1 MIGYVLALA
10 IGLSL
15 GILGGG
21 GSILTVPIFV
31 YVMGYSA
38 KQSIAM
44 SLVVVGATSL
54 VGALRHWR
62 AGSFDVRAAL
72 VFGVLAMIG
81 ARIGAEVARLIPGIV
96 QLSLLGVVM
105 IVAAV
110 LMLRRREA
118 TGEVQRP
125 RPRNAITVAATAFVG
140 LAVGVL
146 TGLVGVGGGFLFVP
160 SLVLLARLPMK
171 TAVGTSLFVIALS
184 TASGAIGYRG
194 QATVPWN
201 VVIWFTMIATGG
213 IFVGTYLVRYVS
225 QQALRRAFAYFLFG
239 MAGFVLYQ
247 NRAVITHPF
256 AALRPSSAGTR

>member
-1 MIGYVLALA
+1 VLFR
-10 IGLSL
+10 S
-15 GILGGG
+15 
-21 GSILTVPIFV
+21 
-31 YVMGYSA
+31 
-38 KQSIAM
+38 
-44 SLVVVGATSL
+44 
-54 VGALRHWR
+54 
-62 AGSFDVRAAL
+62 
-72 VFGVLAMIG
+72 
-81 ARIGAEVARLIPGIV
+81 
-96 QLSLLGVVM
+96 
-105 IVAAV
+105 
-110 LMLRRREA
+110 
-118 TGEVQRP
+118 GELQRP
-125 RPRNAITVAATAFVG
+125 RPRNAITAVATAFVG

-194 QATVPWN
+194 QAAVPWN

-247 NRAVITHPF
+247 NRAVITHPL

>member
-54 VGALRHWR
+54 VGAVRHWR
-62 AGSFDVRAAL
+62 AGSFDVRAAI
-72 VFGVLAMIG
+72 VFGVLAMVG
-81 ARIGAEVARLIPGIV
+81 ARIGAELARLVPGIV
-96 QLSLLGVVM
+96 QLSLLGFVM
-105 IVAAV
+105 IVAAIF
-110 LMLRRREA
+110 MLRRREQPL
-118 TGEVQRP
+118 ESRP
-125 RPRNAITVAATAFVG
+125 RPSNVVAAVATAIVG

-184 TASGAIGYRG
+184 TASGALGYRG
-194 QATVPWN
+194 QAILPWD
-201 VVIWFTMIATGG
+201 VIALFTAIAIAG
-213 IFVGTYLVRYVS
+213 IFLGTYLVRYVS
-225 QQALRRAFAYFLFG
+225 QRALRRAFAYFLFG

-247 NRAVITHPF
+247 NRAVIAHPL